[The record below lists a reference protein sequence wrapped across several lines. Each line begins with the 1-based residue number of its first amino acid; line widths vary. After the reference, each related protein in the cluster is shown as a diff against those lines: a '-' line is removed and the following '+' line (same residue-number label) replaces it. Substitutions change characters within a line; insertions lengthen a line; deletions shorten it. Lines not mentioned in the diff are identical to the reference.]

1 MLKAMYGCVQASLL
15 WHRLLVRVLKDI
27 GFQQSEVDP
36 CVMRMSD
43 GLIVSIIMIYV
54 DDLLLFAPKRVVD
67 MVLKRLK
74 DEFQW
79 LTVEH
84 GVMTMSYLGMQ
95 LVFGTDEIVID
106 MVFYLE
112 NVLKDM
118 KGLVRQSLPGT
129 RNVFLVD
136 KDLVLLEVEEAS
148 VFFTRLLLSY
158 IILRRGR
165 DLIS

>member
-158 IILRRGR
+158 IIL
-165 DLIS
+165 